1 MLKSNPMGS
10 IIALINE
17 HDTKEIANIVQK
29 VILYHKNNCDE
40 SKCVLCSSLRA
51 SIKKEI
57 SYDVLC
63 TMLFN
68 YIKAM
73 PKKEKTLML
82 SNIEFFCYY
91 NLYFVYLTQRSY
103 IKVLLKYNR
112 IKSIMKY
119 SSFTSKSSEMYQN
132 MPYTFILSLELL
144 FNEISN
150 LLLDKVSTPSN
161 LIILHNDMVSK
172 EIRSFINKMNFFLH
186 LDLKSPYEFIKLAH
200 SFSVVKTKSDNRHGE
215 RNYHRSEGLRLLR
228 VV

>member
-1 MLKSNPMGS
+1 MMCY
-10 IIALINE
+10 
-17 HDTKEIANIVQK
+17 VRC
-29 VILYHKNNCDE
+29 Y
-40 SKCVLCSSLRA
+40 
-51 SIKKEI
+51 
-57 SYDVLC
+57 
-63 TMLFN
+63 F
-68 YIKAM
+68 
-73 PKKEKTLML
+73 
-82 SNIEFFCYY
+82 YY
-91 NLYFVYLTQRSY
+91 NLCDLYFVYLTQRSY

-112 IKSIMKY
+112 IKSMMKY

-186 LDLKSPYEFIKLAH
+186 LDLKSPYEVIKLAH
-200 SFSVVKTKSDNRHGE
+200 SFSVVKTKSDNRRDE

>member
-1 MLKSNPMGS
+1 MMCY
-10 IIALINE
+10 
-17 HDTKEIANIVQK
+17 VRC
-29 VILYHKNNCDE
+29 Y
-40 SKCVLCSSLRA
+40 
-51 SIKKEI
+51 
-57 SYDVLC
+57 
-63 TMLFN
+63 F
-68 YIKAM
+68 
-73 PKKEKTLML
+73 
-82 SNIEFFCYY
+82 YY
-91 NLYFVYLTQRSY
+91 NLCDLYFVYLTQRSY

-112 IKSIMKY
+112 IKSMMKY

-161 LIILHNDMVSK
+161 LIILHYDMVSK

-186 LDLKSPYEFIKLAH
+186 LDLKSPYEVIKLVH
-200 SFSVVKTKSDNRHGE
+200 SFSVVKTKSDNRRDE